1 MGVASYYSEKSSLC
15 TSKEDPELCKP
26 SSFSLSFVRYSS
38 RAWCDERN
46 RETGVSF
53 DGEIWMKI
61 VAIDYRFQWRTRR
74 THSIGAHYFS
84 CISTVL
90 SANFLSV
97 TISII
102 DSSGTHEVHALR
114 NIFPFH
120 WCVVFQ
126 CLLFFPA
133 NFLSCV
139 SSIVIH
145 WYKTNDSWL
154 GSDMCRKPVTVFSL
168 CLTLRP
174 IWFVDIF

>member
-1 MGVASYYSEKSSLC
+1 MRRTVSARRKKTLNSVNPPL
-15 TSKEDPELCKP
+15 
-26 SSFSLSFVRYSS
+26 SLSPLFVTLLALDATKEIGKLEWVS
-38 RAWCDERN
+38 
-46 RETGVSF
+46 TGKS
-53 DGEIWMKI
+53 GWKSWLSI
-61 VAIDYRFQWRTRR
+61 IDSNGR